1 MTQIWQGPPVY
12 ISVNDFDIEMQ
23 TGNSHFTHILNI
35 LNNVKKKKTL
45 DKYVLFPEMG
55 QLVDGLV
62 SNRNLLWCSLQF
74 GE

>member
-1 MTQIWQGPPVY
+1 
-12 ISVNDFDIEMQ
+12 MQ

-35 LNNVKKKKTL
+35 LNNVKKKTL

-62 SNRNLLWCSLQF
+62 SNRNLLV
-74 GE
+74 